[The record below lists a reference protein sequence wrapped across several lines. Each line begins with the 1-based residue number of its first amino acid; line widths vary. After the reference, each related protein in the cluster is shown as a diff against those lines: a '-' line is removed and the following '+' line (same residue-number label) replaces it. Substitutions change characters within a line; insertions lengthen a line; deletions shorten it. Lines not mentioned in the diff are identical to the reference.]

1 MSLNS
6 YDSHDVMSSNNPSV
20 DDEIK
25 TQAEEL
31 LRDEY
36 LSYDNSIRWSIDRAK
51 LFLNREKRLQQIMD
65 KLTEQKKAQKKDD
78 LATIDYLKSQLNDD
92 QIVVNTDRT
101 PVWSISTDDL
111 VKARRDE
118 VGEQIKNKDEI
129 VVNADRTPVWQINP
143 EKLMQKRRD
152 EVGEQ
157 IENKE

>member
-6 YDSHDVMSSNNPSV
+6 YEFDNQTEVNNL
-20 DDEIK
+20 K

-36 LSYDNSIRWSIDRAK
+36 LSYDNSIRWRIDRAK
-51 LFLNREKRLQQIMD
+51 LSLNREKRLQQIMD
-65 KLTEQKKAQKKDD
+65 ELTEQKKAQKKDD

-118 VGEQIKNKDEI
+118 VEQLSNEKVKSEI
-129 VVNADRTPVWQINP
+129 FVNTDRTPVWNISSDDLVKARRGYKKEIKS
-143 EKLMQKRRD
+143 EK
-152 EVGEQ
+152 
-157 IENKE
+157 